1 MIIMEKFLGQY
12 ETKTWKRL
20 SRNQELVDGKN
31 TFREDLIF
39 IGIGK
44 ELLAINKNT
53 NVLFK
58 AKKSN

>member
-1 MIIMEKFLGQY
+1 MEKFLGQY